1 MAVPKGWSWVRD
13 MDPNA
18 TFNPQSRQLT
28 VNGKTYNDGSYM
40 IENGRAYLNANAHQ
54 QAIQPKQG
62 QIGVRFLFG
71 GRDDSVGWDQKTGR
85 ITTPSGQLNRGD
97 YTINKN
103 DRAMIGYDQAAYL
116 MLNRPVRELNQQNFD
131 QTFNMFRGAYE
142 SMLGKAGSAQSAMED
157 YAAKAKGAQE
167 AAVNAAYQ
175 QAQSN
180 LKRQETGSW
189 NRMME
194 SARNRGIEDS
204 NLMSYEQAKVT
215 GAYAPEY
222 QQLESNRAAGLAQA
236 AAHAAQ
242 IGAEAQMRGD
252 ATRAQAASQV
262 FSAAINQLNRMQDID
277 LRKNEQLS
285 NLMMGLYDRSRED
298 NKWDRQF
305 DSQQTQ
311 QSWEN
316 NFRAGQQKADN
327 LYRDKTF
334 NENQRQFNLGRQ
346 DDLYKFDK
354 NFGENQRQFNLGR
367 QDRRYEFD
375 AGRQD
380 RRYEFDNNLS
390 LNRDQFAWQKQYQQ
404 GQLTNDTNRTNA
416 EIKKMNEMAS
426 GVKKSKNDT
435 RAEALQLFSD
445 MKNQGPIAVPEV
457 LQQISSNAQA
467 YSSQGYDVQTVR
479 DTLIEVAT
487 NGKYKNEA
495 AWNKA
500 MQGLSQKAKEQTLP
514 RKEGESYKD
523 YILRQRDAVAN
534 GGGGALSG
542 LMK

>member
-1 MAVPKGWSWVRD
+1 MAVPKGWSWARD

-62 QIGVRFLFG
+62 QVGVRFLFG
-71 GRDDSVGWDQKTGR
+71 GRDDSVGWDPKTGT
-85 ITTPSGQLNRGD
+85 ITTPAGNVNRGE
-97 YTINKN
+97 YTVNKN
-103 DRAMIGYDQAAYL
+103 NRAMIGYDQAAYL

-316 NFRAGQQKADN
+316 NFRVGQQKADN

-375 AGRQD
+375 
-380 RRYEFDNNLS
+380 NNLS

-416 EIKKMNEMAS
+416 EIKKINEAL
-426 GVKKSKNDT
+426 GGTGAKAKNKNQT
-435 RAEALQLFSD
+435 QAEALPFFQNQH
-445 MKNQGPIAVPEV
+445 KNGGASIFEV
-457 LQQISSNAQA
+457 LDFIDQNA
-467 YSSQGYDVQTVR
+467 DRFV
-479 DTLIEVAT
+479 
-487 NGKYKNEA
+487 
-495 AWNKA
+495 
-500 MQGLSQKAKEQTLP
+500 KEQGWDL
-514 RKEGESYKD
+514 
-523 YILRQRDAVAN
+523 QAARDAAVKAYTGTWSTEKQMRDFFAKQN
-534 GGGGALSG
+534 KNASGALGS
-542 LMK
+542 LLN

>member
-1 MAVPKGWSWVRD
+1 MAVPKGWSWARD

-54 QAIQPKQG
+54 QAIQPKG

-71 GRDDSVGWDQKTGR
+71 GRDDSVGWDQKTGK
-85 ITTPSGQLNRGD
+85 ITTPSGQLNRED

-375 AGRQD
+375 
-380 RRYEFDNNLS
+380 NNLS

-416 EIKKMNEMAS
+416 EIKKINEAL
-426 GVKKSKNDT
+426 GGTGAKAKNKNQT
-435 RAEALQLFSD
+435 QAEALPFFQNQH
-445 MKNQGPIAVPEV
+445 KNGGASIFEV
-457 LQQISSNAQA
+457 LDFIDRNA
-467 YSSQGYDVQTVR
+467 DRFV
-479 DTLIEVAT
+479 
-487 NGKYKNEA
+487 
-495 AWNKA
+495 
-500 MQGLSQKAKEQTLP
+500 KEQGWDL
-514 RKEGESYKD
+514 
-523 YILRQRDAVAN
+523 QAARDAAVKAYTGTWSTEKQMRDFFAKQN
-534 GGGGALSG
+534 KNASGALGS
-542 LMK
+542 LIN

>member
-1 MAVPKGWSWVRD
+1 MAVPKGWSWARD

-71 GRDDSVGWDQKTGR
+71 GRDDSVGWDPKTGT

-103 DRAMIGYDQAAYL
+103 NRATIGYDQAAYM

-316 NFRAGQQKADN
+316 NFRAGQQKTDN

-334 NENQRQFNLGRQ
+334 NESQRQFNLGRQ
-346 DDLYKFDK
+346 DDLYKFNK

-375 AGRQD
+375 Q
-380 RRYEFDNNLS
+380 NHS

-416 EIKKMNEMAS
+416 EIKKINEALV
-426 GVKKSKNDT
+426 GTGAKAKNKNQT
-435 RAEALQLFSD
+435 QAEALPFFQNQH
-445 MKNQGPIAVPEV
+445 KNGGASIFEV
-457 LQQISSNAQA
+457 LDFIDQNA
-467 YSSQGYDVQTVR
+467 DRFV
-479 DTLIEVAT
+479 
-487 NGKYKNEA
+487 
-495 AWNKA
+495 
-500 MQGLSQKAKEQTLP
+500 KEQGWDL
-514 RKEGESYKD
+514 
-523 YILRQRDAVAN
+523 QAARDAAVKAYTGTWSTEKQMRDFFAKQN
-534 GGGGALSG
+534 KNSSGALGS
-542 LMK
+542 LLN